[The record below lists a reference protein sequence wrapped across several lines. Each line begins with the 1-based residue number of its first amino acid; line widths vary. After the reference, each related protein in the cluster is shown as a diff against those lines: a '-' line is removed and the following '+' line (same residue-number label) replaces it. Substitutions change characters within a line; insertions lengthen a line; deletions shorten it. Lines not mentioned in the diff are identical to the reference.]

1 MSQLARWQGK
11 IKREKP
17 EKLCALSVQ
26 VKGSVNAPKGFLT
39 SLGMTKGGE
48 KHFG

>member
-11 IKREKP
+11 IKSEKP

-26 VKGSVNAPKGFLT
+26 VKGSVNTPKGFLT
-39 SLGMTKGGE
+39 SPTCRQAGSE
-48 KHFG
+48 